1 MERIAKRMA
10 RLGLCSRRDAEKWIS
25 QGRVIVNGTKL
36 TSPATNVSD
45 SCKIKVDGKLL
56 GKPEGTR
63 LWRYHKRV
71 GFLTTHNDP
80 QGRPNIFQ
88 TLPTTLP
95 RVISIGRLDINSEG
109 LLLLT
114 NDGQLARKMELP
126 RTGLTRTY
134 KARVYGLVKKSALA
148 ELKRGITVGKV
159 HYGPIH
165 AHLDRQVGA
174 NAWLSIAL
182 KEGKNREIRH
192 ALATINLRVNRL
204 IRVSYGQFSLGSLA
218 PGTLHE
224 VIGMDKKLPYGS
236 Q

>member
-25 QGRVIVNGTKL
+25 QGRVVLNGTKL

-45 SCKIKVDGKLL
+45 SCRIKVDGKLL
-56 GKPEGTR
+56 GKPEDTR

-71 GFLTTHNDP
+71 GLLTTHNDP

-88 TLPTTLP
+88 TLPPSLP

-126 RTGLTRTY
+126 ATGLTRTY
-134 KARVYGLVKKSALA
+134 RVRVHGLVQTNALA
-148 ELKRGITVGKV
+148 KLKQGINLGNVR
-159 HYGPIH
+159 YEPIN
-165 AHLDRQVGA
+165 ARLDRQVGS
-174 NAWLSIAL
+174 NAWLSMTL
-182 KEGKNREIRH
+182 KEGKNREIRN

-204 IRVSYGQFSLGSLA
+204 IRVGYGQFSLGSLA
-218 PGTLHE
+218 PGAIDE
-224 VIGMDKKLPYGS
+224 VANMKKKLPYHL

>member
-25 QGRVIVNGTKL
+25 QGRVVLNGTKL

-56 GKPEGTR
+56 GEPEGTR

-71 GFLTTHNDP
+71 GLLTTHNDP

-88 TLPTTLP
+88 TLPPSLP

-126 RTGLTRTY
+126 ATGLTRTY
-134 KARVYGLVKKSALA
+134 RVRVHGLVQTNALA
-148 ELKRGITVGKV
+148 KLKQGINLGNVR
-159 HYGPIH
+159 YEPIN
-165 AHLDRQVGA
+165 ARLDRQVGS
-174 NAWLSIAL
+174 NAWLSMTL
-182 KEGKNREIRH
+182 KEGKNREIRN

-204 IRVSYGQFSLGSLA
+204 IRVGYGQFSLGSLA
-218 PGTLHE
+218 PGAIDE
-224 VIGMDKKLPYGS
+224 VANMKKKLPYHL

>member
-10 RLGLCSRRDAEKWIS
+10 RLGLCSRRDAEKWIL
-25 QGRVIVNGTKL
+25 QGRVIVNGDKL
-36 TSPATNVSD
+36 TNPATNVSET
-45 SCKIKVDGKLL
+45 CKIRVDGKLL

-88 TLPTTLP
+88 TLPTSLP

-114 NDGQLARKMELP
+114 NDGQLARRMELP
-126 RTGLTRTY
+126 VTGLIRTY
-134 KARVYGLVKKSALA
+134 RARVHGLVQKSALA
-148 ELKRGITVGKV
+148 QLKQGITVGNV
-159 HYGPIH
+159 RYEPIN
-165 AHLDRQVGA
+165 ARLDRQVGA
-174 NAWLSIAL
+174 NAWLSISL
-182 KEGKNREIRH
+182 KEGKNREIRN

-204 IRVSYGQFSLGSLA
+204 IRVGYGQFSLGSLS
-218 PGTLHE
+218 PGTIDE
-224 VIGMDKKLPYGS
+224 VIGTEKKLPYHS